1 MAKYKLQKFG
11 VNYLNVYK
19 LQKFGVNYLNVTL
32 AFEGSTEDEVQEMV
46 HTFDF
51 GEIVLVREGK
61 TLSLG
66 TSEPKVEGFN
76 IVLQIEEYEGA
87 LEEEIDVLGELD
99 EASIRLGDRFEVEP
113 DYITLFVNKGETTRA
128 IELEV
133 SLEDDS
139 EAILDEVY
147 YKGTKYYTR
156 EITAV
161 GKDFKV
167 GTHSLAHV
175 LDEDYEQGEDSE
187 EFISLSDILL
197 FVPDDLIVAT
207 DRALLEYFLGELY
220 EREL

>member
-1 MAKYKLQKFG
+1 MVK
-11 VNYLNVYK
+11 YK

-32 AFEGSTEDEVQEMV
+32 AFEGSTEDKVQEMV

-51 GEIVLVREGK
+51 GERVLVREGK

-66 TSEPKVEGFN
+66 TAEPKVEGFN
-76 IVLQIEEYEGA
+76 IVLQIEEYEGV

-99 EASIRLGDRFEVEP
+99 EASIRLGDRYEVEP

-133 SLEDDS
+133 RLEDDN

-147 YKGTKYYTR
+147 YKGVKYYTR
-156 EITAV
+156 QIKTV
-161 GKDFKV
+161 KDTYTV
-167 GTHSLAHV
+167 GTTSLFSV
-175 LDEDYEQGEDSE
+175 LIEDREQGEDSE

-207 DRALLEYFLGELY
+207 DIALLEYFLGELY
-220 EREL
+220 ELYELEYFLGEL